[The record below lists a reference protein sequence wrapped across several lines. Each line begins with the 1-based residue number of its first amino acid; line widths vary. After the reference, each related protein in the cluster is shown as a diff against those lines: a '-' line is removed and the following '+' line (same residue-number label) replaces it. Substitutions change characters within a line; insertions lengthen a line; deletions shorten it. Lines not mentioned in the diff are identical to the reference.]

1 MGFFDSLSRP
11 SRGGAT
17 AAPARVGTGFPSVAF
32 SPRLLYRQLTEK
44 YEGAAPTGEN
54 PKRPHGLSADL
65 LQQPGEPTRQPSPT
79 YDAFGNLTY
88 DSYHHYTW
96 DSDTSSVTVDSIGLT
111 FDARVVG
118 YPVVPLGVAHA
129 IGPIPIMRA
138 AAELARDWGVPTL
151 ASLNPIMVDGNGV
164 CGGCRASVGD
174 KVRFACVDGPEFHAH
189 KVDFEELTR
198 RTRAY
203 LEQERLTRER
213 HECRIGLGK

>member
-1 MGFFDSLSRP
+1 VGFFDSLSRP

-79 YDAFGNLTY
+79 YGAHGNLTY
-88 DSYHHYTW
+88 DSYHHYT
-96 DSDTSSVTVDSIGLT
+96 
-111 FDARVVG
+111 
-118 YPVVPLGVAHA
+118 
-129 IGPIPIMRA
+129 
-138 AAELARDWGVPTL
+138 
-151 ASLNPIMVDGNGV
+151 
-164 CGGCRASVGD
+164 VGD
-174 KVRFACVDGPEFHAH
+174 KVRFACVDGPESDAH

-198 RTRAY
+198 RTP
-203 LEQERLTRER
+203 TRSR
-213 HECRIGLGK
+213 NA